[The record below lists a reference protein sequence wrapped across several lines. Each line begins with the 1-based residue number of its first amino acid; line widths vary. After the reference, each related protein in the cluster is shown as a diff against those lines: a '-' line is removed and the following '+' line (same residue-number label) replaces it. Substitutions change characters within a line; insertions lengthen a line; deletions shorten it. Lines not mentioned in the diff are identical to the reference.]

1 MLTTWCFRI
10 ALVDIEEPCKHEIQ
24 FGGLC
29 TNCGRDMTEYG
40 DAADIFRGTELTLS
54 RVDFMTTQR
63 NADRATVTMSHDN
76 TALKVSQ
83 SEAARASEE
92 AKRRLLESRKLS
104 LVVDL
109 DQTII
114 HATVDPTV
122 AEWQR
127 DPANPNYEA
136 VKNVRSFQLI
146 DDGPGG
152 RGCWY
157 YIKLRPGLE
166 EFLEEISKTYEL
178 HIYTMGTRA
187 YAQNIAKL
195 VDPQQKIF
203 GDRILSRDESGSMV
217 VKNLQRLFPVDT
229 DMVVIIDDR
238 GDVWKWSENLIKV
251 IPYDFFVGIGDINS
265 SFLPKRAD
273 LVSRRKPPPAKLT
286 LETAPEAVAGA
297 VTTDKIMEEAK
308 DPEEPVN
315 ESTPEVI
322 DNAIPVPISDAATLG
337 IQLVAM
343 AGGDDP
349 SVLEEQSNA
358 QTAAIEAQIEDRP
371 LLQKQKMLDE
381 RDENEENK
389 ELNGEEGGDTASE
402 HEHKHRH
409 NLLHDDDEE
418 LRYLQKHL
426 ESVHST
432 FFEEYDEKLRG
443 GAPLGRVSQLRGE
456 KSPKKARPLPDDSS
470 IVPDVKDIMP
480 YMKAQVLQGVVI
492 CFTGVI
498 PQGINH
504 ES

>member
-1 MLTTWCFRI
+1 
-10 ALVDIEEPCKHEIQ
+10 VDIEEPCKHEIQ

-40 DAADIFRGTELTLS
+40 DAACLHRSIKLTAN

-203 GDRILSRDESGSMV
+203 GDRILSRDESGSLV

-273 LVSRRKPPPAKLT
+273 LVSRRKAAPAKLT
-286 LETAPEAVAGA
+286 LEIIPETAAIDQA
-297 VTTDKIMEEAK
+297 T
-308 DPEEPVN
+308 EEPTDI
-315 ESTPEVI
+315 EEPTIDSTPEVV
-322 DNAIPVPISDAATLG
+322 DTAVPLPISDAATLG
-337 IQLVAM
+337 IQLVEM

-381 RDENEENK
+381 QDGNEENK
-389 ELNGEEGGDTASE
+389 EQNGEDGGDTASE
-402 HEHKHRH
+402 QEHKHRH

-418 LRYLQKHL
+418 LRYLQQHL
-426 ESVHST
+426 ESVHRN

-456 KSPKKARPLPDDSS
+456 KSPKKARPLLDDPS

-480 YMKAQVLQGVVI
+480 QMKAQILQGVVI

-498 PQGINH
+498 PQGLNH

>member
-1 MLTTWCFRI
+1 
-10 ALVDIEEPCKHEIQ
+10 
-24 FGGLC
+24 
-29 TNCGRDMTEYG
+29 
-40 DAADIFRGTELTLS
+40 
-54 RVDFMTTQR
+54 MTTQR

-83 SEAARASEE
+83 NEAARASEE

-166 EFLEEISKTYEL
+166 QFLDEISKTYEL

-203 GDRILSRDESGSMV
+203 GDRILSRDESGSLV

-251 IPYDFFVGIGDINS
+251 TPYDFFVGIGDINS

-273 LVSRRKPPPAKLT
+273 LLGKGKSGRAKLT
-286 LETAPEAVAGA
+286 VQTPEPVIVETATEDAPVEEVVA
-297 VTTDKIMEEAK
+297 
-308 DPEEPVN
+308 
-315 ESTPEVI
+315 PEVVDAAAPI
-322 DNAIPVPISDAATLG
+322 PISDAATLG

-371 LLQKQKMLDE
+371 LSQKQKLLDKLDE
-381 RDENEENK
+381 EDESK
-389 ELNGEEGGDTASE
+389 EQNGEDSGDTASE

-418 LRYLQKHL
+418 LHYLQMHL
-426 ESVHST
+426 ERVHRQ
-432 FFEEYDEKLRG
+432 FFEEYDEKLRSSVSS
-443 GAPLGRVSQLRGE
+443 GRVSQLRGE
-456 KSPKKARPLPDDSS
+456 NKSPKKPRTLPDDPLLF
-470 IVPDVKDIMP
+470 PDVKDIMP
-480 YMKAQVLQGVVI
+480 QIKSRVLSGVVI

-504 ES
+504 EL